1 MHNLL
6 NSTDI
11 AILFLDVELKVRRF
25 TNQVTNIIKL
35 IPSDIGRQITDLVSE
50 LEYPTLMIDVREVL
64 RTLVFKETEVPTHDD
79 RWFIV
84 KIMPYRTLENR
95 IEGVVITFTN
105 ITISKKLELELQKTK
120 LDLENLLTTQM
131 VTYQL
136 KSITDKTSGED

>member
-1 MHNLL
+1 
-6 NSTDI
+6 
-11 AILFLDVELKVRRF
+11 
-25 TNQVTNIIKL
+25 
-35 IPSDIGRQITDLVSE
+35 
-50 LEYPTLMIDVREVL
+50 
-64 RTLVFKETEVPTHDD
+64 
-79 RWFIV
+79 
-84 KIMPYRTLENR
+84 MPYRTLENR